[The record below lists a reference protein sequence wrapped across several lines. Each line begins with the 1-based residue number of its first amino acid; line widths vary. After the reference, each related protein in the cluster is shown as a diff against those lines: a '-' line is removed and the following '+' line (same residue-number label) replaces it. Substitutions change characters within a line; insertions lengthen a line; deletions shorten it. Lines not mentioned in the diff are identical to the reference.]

1 MTATFQTFQ
10 TMVVKYLKE
19 SNDDDPGIFD
29 SKFRQRVKR
38 SKTYQKMEQVF
49 EKENLQSDLSQCL
62 QLYFDGAPKV

>member
-1 MTATFQTFQ
+1 MTSTFSTFQEL
-10 TMVVKYLKE
+10 VLKYLKE

-49 EKENLQSDLSQCL
+49 EKEKLTSDLSQCL
-62 QLYFDGAPKV
+62 ILFFDGPPKV